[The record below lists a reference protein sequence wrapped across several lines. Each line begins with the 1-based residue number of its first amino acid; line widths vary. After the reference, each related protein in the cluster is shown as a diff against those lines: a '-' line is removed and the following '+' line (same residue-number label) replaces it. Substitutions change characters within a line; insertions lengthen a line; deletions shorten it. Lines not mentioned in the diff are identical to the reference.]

1 MRTGEDRSWLDDAD
15 DEDDNT
21 TEGDDTTTTFG
32 LQEIEFDDVTM
43 KEGIMTLEE
52 EDEREVIEVDPILT
66 YKIKKQNIEFTILAR
81 QIFNL
86 KFFLN
91 SRYEK
96 SA

>member
-1 MRTGEDRSWLDDAD
+1 MDDAD
-15 DEDDNT
+15 DEDDKT

-66 YKIKKQNIEFTILAR
+66 YKMEKQNIEFTILAR

-91 SRYEK
+91 YRHDK

>member
-1 MRTGEDRSWLDDAD
+1 MDDAD

-52 EDEREVIEVDPILT
+52 EDEREVIEVDGPKGVLGT
-66 YKIKKQNIEFTILAR
+66 
-81 QIFNL
+81 
-86 KFFLN
+86 
-91 SRYEK
+91 
-96 SA
+96 